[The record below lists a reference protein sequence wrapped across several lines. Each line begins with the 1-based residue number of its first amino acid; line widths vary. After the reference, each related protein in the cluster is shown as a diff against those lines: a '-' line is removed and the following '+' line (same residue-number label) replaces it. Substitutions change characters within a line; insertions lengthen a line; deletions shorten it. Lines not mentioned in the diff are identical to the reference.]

1 MHGRKPGQ
9 PKKVNWASKVAAQI
23 VPPNLPTQA
32 VAHGVRGTQPTT
44 GFTGGFSPPGNAPMN
59 IPNGVPHDLQSVPP
73 MLGVP
78 VRRKRRV

>member
-9 PKKVNWASKVAAQI
+9 PKKVNWASKVASQI
-23 VPPNLPTQA
+23 VPPPM
-32 VAHGVRGTQPTT
+32 GS
-44 GFTGGFSPPGNAPMN
+44 GFTGGFSPPGNSPMN
-59 IPNGVPHDLQSVPP
+59 IPNGVPFDLQSVPP